1 MSALLLTNARLA
13 GRSDRSVDVLLD
25 DGRITAVTPTGTG
38 AGVPVSTLPEQVDV
52 GGRTVIP
59 GLWDAHT
66 HLTQWAMVRQRLDV
80 SAATSAAHAAALVRD
95 RLDRAAPP
103 TGGAPLVGYGFRWA
117 TWPDEPAAELLDA
130 VAGEVP
136 VVLLSGDLHSAWA
149 STAGLRFLGIAHHP
163 TGLLREEEWMP
174 ASPRIVTVDDAV
186 ADALVAD
193 AARAAAERGVVG
205 VVDFEV
211 ADNLTTW
218 RRRVA
223 AGWDGLRVRAGVWE
237 QHLGGVLDAGLR
249 TGDVLGGP
257 EGSDLVTQG
266 PLKVISDGSL
276 NTLTAFC
283 FDAYAGVA
291 GPDTHGVLNIATDQ
305 LVPLMARAHAGGLRC
320 AIHAIGDRANALA
333 LDAFEASG
341 ARGSVEHAQLLRR
354 ADVDRFAALGVTA
367 SVQPE
372 HAMDDRDVTEQ
383 LWPDRHDRAF
393 PLAEL
398 RAAGVPLTLGSDAP
412 VAPLDPWVAVA
423 AAVTRS
429 RDGRDPWHPEQR
441 IDVRAALEASVDGR
455 PLDLAV
461 GGPADLAVLDADPL
475 DVGHE
480 AGHDVW
486 HHGGPGT
493 GDPAALADAL
503 RATAV
508 AGTIVAG
515 RWTHRAL

>member
-1 MSALLLTNARLA
+1 MPALLLTNARLA
-13 GRSDRSVDVLLD
+13 GRPGRPVDVLLD
-25 DGRITAVTPTGTG
+25 DGRVAAVTP
-38 AGVPVSTLPEQVDV
+38 AGSPAPVPVSTLPERVDV
-52 GGRTVIP
+52 DGRTVVP

-95 RLDRAAPP
+95 RLDLAAPP
-103 TGGAPLVGYGFRWA
+103 TGGTPLVGYGFRWA
-117 TWPDEPAAELLDA
+117 TWPDDPTAAVLDA
-130 VAGEVP
+130 VAGDVP

-149 STAGLRFLGIAHHP
+149 STAGLRFLGIAEHP

-186 ADALVAD
+186 ADALVVD
-193 AARAAAERGVVG
+193 AARAAAARGVVG

-211 ADNLTTW
+211 ADNLTAW

-223 AGWDGLRVRAGVWE
+223 GGWDGLRVRAGVWE
-237 QHLGGVLDAGLR
+237 QHLGAVLDAGLR
-249 TGDVLGGP
+249 HGDPLGHP
-257 EGSDLVTQG
+257 QGSDLVTQG

-283 FDAYAGVA
+283 FEEYAGVA
-291 GPDTHGVLNIATDQ
+291 GPDAHGILNIATDQ
-305 LVPLMARAHAGGLRC
+305 LAPLMARAHAAGLRC
-320 AIHAIGDRANALA
+320 AIHAIGDRANSLA

-341 ARGSVEHAQLLRR
+341 ARGSVEHAQLLR
-354 ADVDRFAALGVTA
+354 ADDVARFAALGVTA

-372 HAMDDRDVTEQ
+372 HAMDDRDVAEE
-383 LWPDRHDRAF
+383 LWPGRTARAF

-398 RAAGVPLTLGSDAP
+398 RAAGVPLALGSDAP
-412 VAPLDPWVAVA
+412 VAPLDPWTALA

-429 RDGRDPWHPEQR
+429 RDGRAPWHPEQR

-461 GGPADLAVLDADPL
+461 GSPADLAVLDVDPL
-475 DVGHE
+475 ALPAARGSL
-480 AGHDVW
+480 AHD
-486 HHGGPGT
+486 
-493 GDPAALADAL
+493 DPVALADAL
-503 RATAV
+503 RGTAV
-508 AGTIVAG
+508 AGTLVAG
-515 RWTHRAL
+515 RWTHHAL

>member
-1 MSALLLTNARLA
+1 MPALLLTNARLA
-13 GRSDRSVDVLLD
+13 GRPDRPVDVLLD
-25 DGRITAVTPTGTG
+25 DGRIAAVTPAG
-38 AGVPVSTLPEQVDV
+38 APAPVQVSAVPERVDV
-52 GGRTVIP
+52 DGRTVVP

-103 TGGAPLVGYGFRWA
+103 TGGTPLVGYGFRWA
-117 TWPDEPAAELLDA
+117 TWPDDPTAAVLDA
-130 VAGEVP
+130 VAGDVP

-149 STAGLRFLGIAHHP
+149 STAGLRFLGIAEHP

-186 ADALVAD
+186 ADALVVD
-193 AARAAAERGVVG
+193 AARAAAARGVVG

-211 ADNLTTW
+211 ADNLTAW

-223 AGWDGLRVRAGVWE
+223 GGWDGLRVRAGVWE
-237 QHLGGVLDAGLR
+237 QHLDAVLGAGLR
-249 TGDVLGGP
+249 HGDPLGDP
-257 EGSDLVTQG
+257 AGSDLVTQG

-283 FDAYAGVA
+283 FEEYAGVA
-291 GPDTHGVLNIATDQ
+291 GPDAHGILNIATDR
-305 LVPLMARAHAGGLRC
+305 LAPLMARAHAAGLRC
-320 AIHAIGDRANALA
+320 AIHAIGDRANSLA

-341 ARGSVEHAQLLRR
+341 ARGSVEHAQLLRPD
-354 ADVDRFAALGVTA
+354 DVARFAALGVTA

-372 HAMDDRDVTEQ
+372 HAMDDRDVAEE
-383 LWPDRHDRAF
+383 LWPGRTARAF

-412 VAPLDPWVAVA
+412 VAPLDPWVAIA
-423 AAVTRS
+423 SAVTRS
-429 RDGRDPWHPEQR
+429 RDGRAPWHPEQR
-441 IDVRAALEASVDGR
+441 IDVRAALEASADGR

-461 GGPADLAVLDADPL
+461 GGPADLALLDVDPL
-475 DVGHE
+475 
-480 AGHDVW
+480 ALPAAHDDAAA
-486 HHGGPGT
+486 H
-493 GDPAALADAL
+493 DPAALAGAL

-508 AGTIVAG
+508 AGTLVAG
-515 RWTHRAL
+515 RWTHDAL